1 MLPAGIYHRFTLDEK
16 NQIQALRLFQ
26 VRFFSRVGDGSSGES
41 FASPLISFQNRSTS
55 HPDAYPLQDEPKW
68 VPHAR
73 GEATD
78 GNQHRVGYLRE
89 IGVAA

>member
-1 MLPAGIYHRFTLDEK
+1 ETPSDAWIRVAVEPGDLLVAPAGIYHRFTLDEK
-16 NQIQALRLFQ
+16 NQIQALRLF
-26 VRFFSRVGDGSSGES
+26 
-41 FASPLISFQNRSTS
+41 
-55 HPDAYPLQDEPKW
+55 QDEPKW

>member
-1 MLPAGIYHRFTLDEK
+1 M
-16 NQIQALRLFQ
+16 
-26 VRFFSRVGDGSSGES
+26 
-41 FASPLISFQNRSTS
+41 S